1 MGIGAGNEWVGR
13 RASRPERTGQ
23 CTTSVLWVGK
33 LERRQQGQLGRDKY
47 KYKQEGGELGC
58 AVLF

>member
-1 MGIGAGNEWVGR
+1 MGR

-33 LERRQQGQLGRDKY
+33 LERGQQGQLGRDKYKY